1 MKRIGILLILAILL
15 ASLPLGTVFAD
26 DAFKPSYA
34 SPSETVLA
42 TVLTIVVSVI
52 FIIVCVLLNVRS
64 ALAEDN
70 ASPWPSFI
78 LMAVLAVAIR
88 VIAAAVFEGYSSDIG
103 CFKGWAIAAYER
115 GPANFYTSDM
125 FADYPPGYIY
135 VLWVLGF
142 VRELFSIDAMGTLFT
157 LIIKLPSI
165 AAEVMAAVLI
175 FKIARKQMGKTFAM
189 LCSAFVLFNPAFFF
203 NSSVWGQVDAF
214 FALFAA
220 LVIYYL
226 SKDNPWLG
234 AAFFALALLIKPQAV
249 MLLPVVGLYYLFAL
263 FKTGR
268 VKRGVLGLLG
278 GVTIGAAVFVLGVLP
293 FTGDQPIDWI
303 LHKYVGTV
311 DSYQFAS
318 INAYNL
324 FALTGG
330 NWKPFDAPLWF
341 FTYQTWGII
350 FIVII
355 CALVVFLQWRS
366 REQGRLFDI
375 AGFLIVSVFML
386 AHAMHDRYILL
397 ACLLLLMAY
406 VYSRDSATLFFAA
419 AFSVTALLNQMV
431 VLYADS
437 VMTPE
442 LPTLLISGANV
453 LLYIIYF
460 MVTIKKLASSGV
472 LIKSPA
478 QRIR

>member
-1 MKRIGILLILAILL
+1 MKRTVILIILAILL
-15 ASLPLGTVFAD
+15 ASLPLGTAFAD
-26 DAFKPSYA
+26 DAFRPSYA
-34 SPSETVLA
+34 TPSETALA
-42 TVLTIVVSVI
+42 TILTIVISVI

-64 ALAEDN
+64 GLAEDDE
-70 ASPWPSFI
+70 SPWPSFI

-88 VIAAAVFEGYSSDIG
+88 VIVALIFEGYSSDIG
-103 CFKGWAIAAYER
+103 CFKGWAIAAFER
-115 GPANFYTSDM
+115 GPVNFYTSDM
-125 FADYPPGYIY
+125 FVDYPPGYIY
-135 VLWVLGF
+135 VLWVLGLI
-142 VRELFSIDAMGTLFT
+142 RELFSIDAMGALFT
-157 LIIKLPSI
+157 LMVKLPSI
-165 AAEVMAAVLI
+165 AAELI
-175 FKIARKQMGKTFAM
+175 TAIIVFKTARKQMGKTFAL

-214 FALFAA
+214 FTLFAV

-226 SKDNPWLG
+226 KKDTPWLG

-249 MLLPVVGLYYLFAL
+249 MLLPVVGLYYVFAL
-263 FKTGR
+263 VKKGR
-268 VKRGVLGLLG
+268 MRRGVLGLLG
-278 GVTIGAAVFVLGVLP
+278 GAAIGAGVFVLGVLP
-293 FTGDQPIDWI
+293 FTGNQPISWI
-303 LHKYVGTV
+303 LGKYIGTV
-311 DSYQFAS
+311 ESYQFAS

-330 NWKPFDAPLWF
+330 NWKPFDSPFWF
-341 FTYQTWGII
+341 FSYQTWGII

-386 AHAMHDRYILL
+386 AHAMHDRYILP
-397 ACLLLLMAY
+397 ACMLLLFAF
-406 VYSRDSATLFFAA
+406 VYSRDGTTLFFAA

-442 LPTLLISGANV
+442 LPTLLISGVNMV
-453 LLYIIYF
+453 LYIVYF

-472 LIKSPA
+472 LIKRPA
-478 QRIR
+478 LNG

>member
-1 MKRIGILLILAILL
+1 MKRIVVLALLAILL
-15 ASLPLGTVFAD
+15 ASLPLGTAFAD

-34 SPSETVLA
+34 TPSETVLA
-42 TVLTIVVSVI
+42 TVLTIVISAI
-52 FIIVCVLLNVRS
+52 FIVVCVLLNVRS
-64 ALAEDN
+64 GLADDEE
-70 ASPWPSFI
+70 SPWPTFA

-88 VIAAAVFEGYSSDIG
+88 IIVALIFEGYSSDIG
-103 CFKGWAIAAYER
+103 CFKGWAIAAYEG

-135 VLWVLGF
+135 VLWVLGLI
-142 VRELFSIDAMGTLFT
+142 RELFSIDAMGAFFT
-157 LIIKLPSI
+157 LIIKLPSV
-165 AAEVMAAVLI
+165 AAEVITAVI
-175 FKIARKQMGKTFAM
+175 VFKTARKQMGKTFAL

-214 FALFAA
+214 FTLFAV

-226 SKDNPWLG
+226 RKDNPWLG
-234 AAFFALALLIKPQAV
+234 AAFFAVALLVKPQAV
-249 MLLPVVGLYYLFAL
+249 MLLPIVGLYYVFAL
-263 FKTGR
+263 IKKGGVR
-268 VKRGVLGLLG
+268 RGMLGLLG
-278 GVTIGAAVFVLGVLP
+278 GAVIGAGVFVLGVLP
-293 FTGDQPIDWI
+293 FTGDQSFDWI
-303 LHKYVGTV
+303 LEKYIGTV
-311 DSYQFAS
+311 ESYQFAS

-330 NWKPFDAPLWF
+330 NWKPFDSPIWF
-341 FTYQTWGII
+341 FSYQTWGII
-350 FIVII
+350 FIGII

-386 AHAMHDRYILL
+386 AHAMHDRYILP
-397 ACLLLLMAY
+397 ACILLLFAY
-406 VYSRDSATLFFAA
+406 VYSRDGASLFFAA

-442 LPTLLISGANV
+442 LPTLLISGVNV
-453 LLYIIYF
+453 LLYIVYF

-472 LIKSPA
+472 LIKRPA
-478 QRIR
+478 LNG